1 MLTKNKAVKHGRRY
15 FPRQKTVL
23 LYRLRHRLKNYFIQ
37 LGILKNHA
45 SNIRYCK
52 FNIKFQT
59 IFTLSLMFTFISVN
73 NYSLLKILIN
83 YFQKSNLI
91 IIVLAVSFCSMLLFG
106 HHCRKHKN
114 KTSLPPKPTNL
125 FRFLA
130 QLVFVIFITIPVCLY
145 TNADRNSIFND
156 VVFPFIPTIIFGFFC
171 IYRLKISSFIVFFTS
186 QFIYF
191 LNLFHFIPPKFSAF
205 LEDIEFFFCNAILL
219 YLFEAY
225 HLSSWFSSQKK
236 DKTESPPLPLLTIEK
251 ETEQQASCYDS
262 TTGLANRRQFFV
274 DLQAVNS
281 PYRDDSIPFSI
292 GIIDIDGFKRINEIY
307 GHDIGDFILDKIGHR
322 LYLAL
327 RHKALVYRIG
337 NDEFGFI
344 LPGDK
349 ESTILNQEIA
359 SILETISHPISARN
373 NQIVIS
379 CSAGCARSYFGTA
392 NSTQQIF
399 EHADYALYYAKEQ
412 GGQGQIVVFDVN
424 HELKLKELALIER
437 ALEKADFDKE
447 FFIQFQPIIDSRNGG
462 IITFESLARWDSP
475 GLGRIAPDKFIQV
488 AEQTGAIIRLT
499 PILFKKALNEAKKW
513 PHSIKLSFN
522 LSAHD
527 ISHEKQIT
535 LLLDILKQSNI
546 DPERIEFELTETAV
560 MHNFAAAFDN
570 VKKLQAVGASI
581 ALDDFGTGYSSLSHL
596 QNFPL
601 NKIKIDR
608 SFVTNLEYNNRNYKI
623 IKSIIILCREIG
635 LDCVAEGVED
645 KEKVD
650 LLAHLG
656 VYLIQ
661 GYYYSSPLSAESAQ
675 VYIRNRPR
683 V

>member
-1 MLTKNKAVKHGRRY
+1 
-15 FPRQKTVL
+15 
-23 LYRLRHRLKNYFIQ
+23 
-37 LGILKNHA
+37 
-45 SNIRYCK
+45 
-52 FNIKFQT
+52 
-59 IFTLSLMFTFISVN
+59 MFTFISVS
-73 NYSLLKILIN
+73 NYFLLKILIN
-83 YFQKSNLI
+83 YFHQSNLI
-91 IIVLAVSFCSMLLFG
+91 IIVLAVSFCNMLLFG
-106 HHCRKHKN
+106 RHCQKHKN
-114 KTSLPPKPTNL
+114 KANLPPNPTNL
-125 FRFLA
+125 LRFLA
-130 QLVFVIFITIPVCLY
+130 QSIFVIFITIPVCLY
-145 TNADRNSIFND
+145 TNADRNSIFSD
-156 VVFPFIPTIIFGFFC
+156 IIFPFIPTIIFGFFC
-171 IYRLKISSFIVFFTS
+171 IYRLKLSSFIVFFIS

-191 LNLFHFIPPKFSAF
+191 LNLFHYITPKSASL

-219 YLFEAY
+219 YLFDAY
-225 HLSSWFSSQKK
+225 HLPLWFFPQKK
-236 DKTESPPLPLLTIEK
+236 DRANTPPLLTMEK
-251 ETEQQASCYDS
+251 EIEQQSCHDS
-262 TTGLANRRQFFV
+262 TTGLANRQQFFA
-274 DLQAVNS
+274 DLQAINS
-281 PYRDDSIPFSI
+281 PYRKDNIPFSI

-307 GHDIGDFILDKIGHR
+307 GHDVGDFILDKIGHR
-322 LYLAL
+322 LHLAL

-349 ESTILNQEIA
+349 ESQLLKQEIA
-359 SILETISHPISARN
+359 SILEAISNPISARN
-373 NQIVIS
+373 NQIVVR
-379 CSAGCARSYFGTA
+379 CSVGCARSYFGTA
-392 NSTQQIF
+392 HSAQQIF

-412 GGQGQIVVFDVN
+412 GGQGQIAVFDVN

-437 ALEKADFDKE
+437 ALEKADFEKE
-447 FFIQFQPIIDSRNGG
+447 FFIQFQPIIDSRNGE

-499 PILFKKALNEAKKW
+499 PILFKKALKEAKKW
-513 PHSIKLSFN
+513 PYDIKLSFN

-527 ISHEKQIT
+527 ISHEKQIGI
-535 LLLDILKQSNI
+535 LLDILEQSNI

-560 MHNFAAAFDN
+560 MHNFSAAFDN
-570 VKKLQAVGASI
+570 VKRLQAAGASI

-661 GYYYSSPLSAESAQ
+661 GYYYSSPLSSESAQ
-675 VYIRNRPR
+675 VYIRNRPHS
-683 V
+683 